1 MRKKLFVLVVLALLM
16 LAVPASSV
24 LAQGATSQ
32 TWTSSITYYTP
43 SATGGT
49 LQVDYY
55 ASDGTK
61 YSANPITLNPHKAG
75 SLLIGNVSTV
85 PDGFAGSA
93 VLSSEVAIVATNVQF
108 AAGAATPN
116 YGRLLYSGFSEADAA
131 AKFYV
136 PTVLYHTG
144 AKVTSRIGIQN
155 VETFAISAHLEFFRV
170 GETAAAATK
179 DVNIPA
185 QSSYIFWPTDIAGLP
200 DPFNGSLVVT
210 ATKQGDTGTPGRVV
224 AASEETSDV
233 GPQAYAF
240 EGSAQGAN
248 KIYMASMMC
257 LSGAQQQMSYYAVQ
271 NVGDVDASV
280 SVTAYDTSGNV
291 VGSNTTPIVIAKGGK
306 ASINPCTLAGNP
318 VPAGKIGSAVLESVG
333 APIIAIG
340 KVQSTLNG
348 MSTAFVGQAAGG
360 TNIAAPYVRWV
371 ADPTKDFRAYIAIMN
386 VGTADATDIKV
397 KYYDGNGTVVAT
409 HDLTASGAL
418 KPLIKRNTDAATA
431 GALNPTYGDFG
442 FHPSGGAI
450 EVTSDQPVVV
460 VVRLQRNVSLGAV
473 SLIAEDYNG
482 TAITP

>member
-1 MRKKLFVLVVLALLM
+1 MRKKLFVLAVLALLI
-16 LAVPASSV
+16 LAVPASTV

-55 ASDGTK
+55 ANDGTK

-75 SLLIGNVSTV
+75 SLLIGGVSTV

-93 VLSSEVAIVATNVQF
+93 VLSSEVPIVATNVQF

-144 AKVTSRIGIQN
+144 AKVTSRIGVQN
-155 VETFAISAHLEFFRV
+155 VETFAIAAHLAFYAV
-170 GETAAAATK
+170 GATTPSATK

-185 QSSYIFWPTDIAGLP
+185 QSSYIFWPTDVAGLP

-224 AASEETSDV
+224 AASEETSDL

-257 LSGAQQQMSYYAVQ
+257 QAGAALQMSYYAIQ
-271 NVGDVDASV
+271 NVGTADASV
-280 SVTAYDTSGNV
+280 TVTAYDTGGNV
-291 VGSNTTPIVIAKGGK
+291 VGSTASPIVIAAGGK
-306 ASINPCTLAGNP
+306 SSINPCTFG
-318 VPAGKIGSAVLESVG
+318 VPAGKLGSAVIESVG

-340 KVQSTLNG
+340 KVQSTVNG
-348 MSTAFVGQAAGG
+348 MSTAFVGAAQGS
-360 TNIAAPYVRWV
+360 TSVAAPYVRWV

-386 VGTADATDIKV
+386 VGTADATNVKV
-397 KYYDGNGTVVAT
+397 KYYDGNGAVAAT
-409 HDLTASGAL
+409 DDLTSVARGGAL

-431 GALNPTYGDFG
+431 GALNPTFGDFG

-473 SLIAEDYNG
+473 TLVAEDYNG
-482 TAITP
+482 TTITP

>member
-1 MRKKLFVLVVLALLM
+1 MRKKLFVFVLLALLIA
-16 LAVPASSV
+16 AVPASTA

-43 SATGGT
+43 STTGGT

-61 YSANPITLNPHKAG
+61 YSAPPITLNPHKAG
-75 SLLIGNVSTV
+75 SLLIGSVSTV

-108 AAGAATPN
+108 ASGAAAGN
-116 YGRLLYSGFSEADAA
+116 YGRLLYSGFSESDAA

-144 AKVTSRIGIQN
+144 AKVTSRIGVQN
-155 VETFAISAHLEFFRV
+155 VETFAISAHLAFYPV
-170 GETAAAATK
+170 GSTTPSAEK

-185 QSSYIFWPTDIAGLP
+185 QASYIFWPTDVP
-200 DPFNGSLVVT
+200 TSDPFNGSLVVT
-210 ATKQGDTGTPGRVV
+210 ATKQGDAGTPGRVV

-240 EGSAQGAN
+240 EGAAQGAN
-248 KIYMASMMC
+248 KIYMASMLC
-257 LSGAQQQMSYYAVQ
+257 QAGSAQQISYYAVQ
-271 NVGDVDASV
+271 NVGTVAADV
-280 SVTAYDTSGNV
+280 SVTAYDTNGAV
-291 VGSNTTPIVIAKGGK
+291 VGSTSTPYNIPAGGK
-306 ASINPCTLAGNP
+306 VSINPCSFG
-318 VPAGKIGSAVLESVG
+318 VPAGKSGSAVLESVG

-340 KVQSTLNG
+340 KVAASNG
-348 MSTAFVGQAAGG
+348 LLTAFVGAGQG
-360 TNIAAPYVRWV
+360 STNVAAPYIRWA
-371 ADPTKDFRAYIAIMN
+371 ADPTKDFRSYIAIMN
-386 VGTADATDIKV
+386 VGTSPANNIQV
-397 KYYDGNGTVVAT
+397 KYYDGSGNLSAT
-409 HDLTASGAL
+409 DNLTSAGRGGSL
-418 KPLIKRNTDAATA
+418 NPLIKRNTDAQTA

-460 VVRLQRNVSLGAV
+460 VVRLARNVSLGAV
-473 SLIAEDYNG
+473 TQLGEDYNG
-482 TAITP
+482 TSIAP

>member
-1 MRKKLFVLVVLALLM
+1 MRRKLFVFAVVALL
-16 LAVPASSV
+16 LAAVPASTV

-43 SATGGT
+43 SASGGT

-61 YSANPITLNPHKAG
+61 YSASPIALNPHKAG
-75 SLLIGNVSTV
+75 SLYIGSVSTV

-108 AAGAATPN
+108 AAGSASGS

-144 AKVTSRIGIQN
+144 AKVASRIGVQN
-155 VETFAISAHLEFFRV
+155 VETFAISAHLAFYAV
-170 GETAAAATK
+170 GATTPSAQK
-179 DVNIPA
+179 DVTIPA
-185 QSSYIFWPTDIAGLP
+185 QSSYIFWPTDIPTP

-210 ATKQGDTGTPGRVV
+210 ATKQGNPGTPGRVV

-240 EGSAQGAN
+240 EGAAQGAN

-257 LSGAQQQMSYYAVQ
+257 QAYSTQQVSYYAVQ
-271 NVGDVDASV
+271 NVGDVDANV

-291 VGSNTTPIVIAKGGK
+291 VGGTTTPYVIAAGGK
-306 ASINPCTLAGNP
+306 ASINPCDFGVAPGTA
-318 VPAGKIGSAVLESVG
+318 GSAVLASVG

-340 KVQSTLNG
+340 KIAASNG
-348 MSTAFVGQAAGG
+348 LLTAFVGAAQGS
-360 TNIAAPYVRWV
+360 TSVAAPYIRW
-371 ADPTKDFRAYIAIMN
+371 AANPTQDFRAYVAIMN
-386 VGTADATDIKV
+386 VGAAPATNIQV
-397 KYYDGNGTVVAT
+397 KYYDGNGTLSAT
-409 HDLTASGAL
+409 DDLTSAARGGAL
-418 KPLIKRNTDAATA
+418 NQFVKRNTDAQAA
-431 GALNPTYGDFG
+431 SALNPTYNDFG
-442 FHPSGGAI
+442 FHPAGGAI

-460 VVRLQRNVSLGAV
+460 VVRLARTVSLGSV
-473 SLIAEDYNG
+473 TQLGEDYNG
-482 TAITP
+482 TTIAP